1 MPLLLPPSAVV
12 KVLAPLALP
21 LIDAVT
27 VWFTVEPVPLES
39 FTRKFVAVLVSIVVV
54 EVYLLAVVDSKEVP
68 AASVSADPVAS
79 SKFAHRCGL
88 VPCAESDIVKL
99 LELNPA
105 GALGV
110 AFMAKV
116 MV

>member
-1 MPLLLPPSAVV
+1 M
-12 KVLAPLALP
+12 
-21 LIDAVT
+21 
-27 VWFTVEPVPLES
+27 F
-39 FTRKFVAVLVSIVVV
+39 VSIVVV

-79 SKFAHRCGL
+79 SKLAHKCGL

-110 AFMAKV
+110 DFMVKV
-116 MV
+116 TVSLSPWCIVSGVPVARKSIVILPADCPE